1 MSYKRVQY
9 SRLYEQV
16 IEQIEK
22 QISEGKLK
30 LGDRLP
36 SERELTTK
44 MGVSRSTL
52 REAFRILES
61 QGIIETKPGGGRYLR
76 EVVNNEHINESESII
91 AELKKAAIIDLLD
104 VREALELKMVEL
116 ACYRI
121 KDEEIEELENLL
133 KEAMRDKNF
142 RQDGPNYDFHI
153 SLAEY
158 TKNIVILNFMKLNL
172 NIIKQAREM
181 SFKNK
186 QNFLDAQREHFEIL
200 HAIKLRDVPLAKQKT
215 INHLEN
221 IRKRMTS
228 IN

>member
-200 HAIKLRDVPLAKQKT
+200 HAIKLRDVSLAKQKT
-215 INHLEN
+215 IYHLEN

>member
-133 KEAMRDKNF
+133 KEAMLDKNF

-200 HAIKLRDVPLAKQKT
+200 HAIKLRDVSLAKQKT
-215 INHLEN
+215 IYHLEN